1 MNINKSKFK
10 LLLQK
15 KLKLVDMIRFIPF
28 KSIIH
33 PVDGLSLIFNIIN
46 NQPVGIHFVSHNM
59 DYGSI
64 ST

>member
-1 MNINKSKFK
+1 
-10 LLLQK
+10 
-15 KLKLVDMIRFIPF
+15 MIRFITF
-28 KSIIH
+28 KVIIH
-33 PVDGLSLIFNIIN
+33 PMDGLSLIFNIIN

>member
-1 MNINKSKFK
+1 MNINRRNINFIAEKV
-10 LLLQK
+10 
-15 KLKLVDMIRFIPF
+15 KLVDMIRFIPF
-28 KSIIH
+28 KGIIH
-33 PVDGLSLIFNIIN
+33 PMDGLSLIFNIIN